1 VKEIPGRTRVRKFL
15 AITAAAMMLSPA
27 LFAQQSTTSSTPSA
41 QKTKLTSE
49 QKTELKQLRAKAK
62 TECKTDRKS
71 EACKDA
77 RADLKSK
84 MKEYG
89 VKRTGHKMH
98 MHKKAAQTP
107 A

>member
-1 VKEIPGRTRVRKFL
+1 MRKFL

-41 QKTKLTSE
+41 KKAKLTSE
-49 QKTELKQLRAKAK
+49 QKTELKQLRTKAK
-62 TECKTDRKS
+62 TECKTDKKS

-77 RADLKSK
+77 RADLQSK
-84 MKEYG
+84 MKEFG
-89 VKRTGHKMH
+89 VKRTGHKWH
-98 MHKKAAQTP
+98 GRKKASQTP